1 MTAMCGLLTFISSR
15 GDAASRR
22 DAIALALESLHHRG
36 PDDTGVEVVGSDVV
50 FAHKRLSIIDV
61 AGSHEPLPYAGG
73 RYWLTFN
80 GEIYNY
86 IELRE
91 ELIRDFGARFETQGD
106 GEVVVAGFHYWGEAV
121 LDRLR
126 GMFAFAIVDTQ
137 QRLVF
142 GARDPYGIKPL
153 FHLVTPEG
161 LYLASEKKALL
172 PFVPEAFTGT
182 SDGLGSVDT
191 ANLSHYLTLQYVP
204 EPGTLHRGIG
214 RVGSGDCFTYRAG
227 GTFATRRYYQ
237 PRFHPTPTKDPE
249 ALYRRIRETLRDS
262 VRLHMRSDVPVG
274 AFLSSGIDSTAVVAL
289 AREFNPN
296 ILTFTV
302 GYDVAGYSEIEVAQE
317 SARHLG
323 VTTIPTK
330 IGPQDMM
337 ETLPKIVWHL
347 DDPVA
352 DPALVPL
359 YFVAKKAAEHVTVVL
374 SGEGA
379 DEFFG
384 GYTIYREPLS
394 LSSINN
400 LPDPLQRGLR
410 KVAQVIPQGVK
421 GKSFLE
427 RGTTPIEE
435 RYYGNARMFTEA
447 EKRELLRRYDGR
459 VRYTDI
465 TAPVYAEAAAEGL
478 DDVTKMQYV
487 DLYTWLRGDILV
499 KADRM
504 SMAHSL
510 ELRVPFL
517 DREVFEVA
525 ASVPVELKLPPHSN
539 ETKYAMRQALRQVVP
554 PAIVNRKKL
563 GFPTPTRV
571 WLRGEMYDWA
581 HDILARSDA
590 GDLLD
595 LGYARRLL
603 EAHKRQEA
611 DYSRKVWTV
620 LVFCV
625 WHDIFVSRTLD
636 PGITRAQSALLTKP
650 VVGSMVS

>member
-1 MTAMCGLLTFISSR
+1 MTTMCGLLAFFSAH
-15 GDAASRR
+15 GDAGAHR
-22 DAIALALESLHHRG
+22 DAVADALECLHHRG
-36 PDDTGVEVVGSDVV
+36 PDETGVEVIGDMSGAHSDAV

-61 AGSHEPLPYAGG
+61 ESSREPLPYAKG
-73 RYWLTFN
+73 RYLLTFN

-91 ELIRDFGARFETQGD
+91 ELAREFGAEFATKGD
-106 GEVVVAGFHYWGEAV
+106 GEAVVAGYHYWGEQV

-126 GMFAFAIVDTQ
+126 GMFAFVIWDREKRRA
-137 QRLVF
+137 F
-142 GARDPYGIKPL
+142 GARDNFGIKPL
-153 FHLVTPEG
+153 HYLETADGV
-161 LYLASEKKALL
+161 YLASEKKALL
-172 PFVPEAFTGT
+172 PFAPSAAAGDAGVN
-182 SDGLGSVDT
+182 T

-204 EPGTLHRGIG
+204 EPGTLHEGIN
-214 RVGSGDCFTYRAG
+214 RIGSGEFLTWTPGGGIEVRRWYRPV
-227 GTFATRRYYQ
+227 FR
-237 PRFHPTPTKDPE
+237 PTPVDDPQK
-249 ALYRRIRETLRDS
+249 LYDRIRETLRES
-262 VRLHMRSDVPVG
+262 VRMHMRADVPVG

-289 AREFNPN
+289 SREFNPN

-302 GYDVAGYSEIEVAQE
+302 GYDVPGYSEIDVAQE
-317 SARHLG
+317 SARHLE

-337 ETLPKIVWHL
+337 AALPKIVWHL

-394 LSSINN
+394 LHALHS
-400 LPDPLQRGLR
+400 LPNPMQKGLR
-410 KVAQVIPQGVK
+410 VMSKVIPQGVK
-421 GKSFLE
+421 GKSYLE

-447 EKRELLRRYDGR
+447 EKRKLMRHYDPA
-459 VRYTDI
+459 VRYTDV
-465 TAPVYAEAAAEGL
+465 TAPVYAGAADL

-499 KADRM
+499 KADRI

-510 ELRVPFL
+510 EARVPFL

-525 ASVPVELKLPPHSN
+525 ATVPVDLKLPPRSDA
-539 ETKYAMRQALRQVVP
+539 TKYAMRRALEGVVP
-554 PAIVNRKKL
+554 PAIVNRRKL

-571 WLRGEMYDWA
+571 WLRGEMYEWA
-581 HDILARSDA
+581 RNVIA
-590 GDLLD
+590 GSGAGELVDLT
-595 LGYARRLL
+595 YALRLID
-603 EAHKRQEA
+603 EHKREEA
-611 DYSRKVWTV
+611 DHSRKVWTV
-620 LVFCV
+620 LVFCI
-625 WHDIFVSRTLD
+625 WHAIFVEHSLD
-636 PGITRAQSALLTKP
+636 PGIPRNQSALLTKP